1 MLCLVWLLGQTK
13 HFNPY
18 RLNVCIGNNKRHFR
32 ESLLEII
39 NKTKLMACFGPYSN
53 LSKNCRNIHF
63 KMWIY
68 VTCTKIVPYINK
80 IVFGLSFTDS
90 RPLKLRKSINFSKK
104 TMISMDCYQL
114 LSFFYISNK
123 FSLLKILTN
132 ILGVP

>member
-1 MLCLVWLLGQTK
+1 M
-13 HFNPY
+13 
-18 RLNVCIGNNKRHFR
+18 
-32 ESLLEII
+32 EII

-132 ILGVP
+132 ILGVPWKFENMIFFGRIRKKIIFSLFCGLKI